1 MPGYVIALLVV
12 GMVVMDSII
21 VWAIFSSFRAGTWAP
36 LAKVFPPVSPTPGAV
51 RREFESFSFGMFNL
65 GWSLHVAV
73 DEAYLH
79 LYPAWL
85 LRVVGA
91 TPMSVPWS
99 AVTLRPKAPKR
110 GLIPARLGKQDIRG
124 PAWCLRLADP
134 DATGAGAS
142 R

>member
-1 MPGYVIALLVV
+1 MPGYVIAILVV
-12 GMVVMDSII
+12 GMVTMDSII

-36 LAKVFPPVSPTPGAV
+36 LAKSFPPVVPTPSAV
-51 RREFESFSFGMFNL
+51 RRDFESFSFGMFNL
-65 GWSLHVAV
+65 GWCLHVAV

-79 LYPAWL
+79 LYPAWA
-85 LRVVGA
+85 LRVAGT
-91 TPMSVPWS
+91 TPISVPWG

-110 GLIPARLGKQDIRG
+110 GPIRARLGKQNITG

-134 DATGAGAS
+134 DATGARTS